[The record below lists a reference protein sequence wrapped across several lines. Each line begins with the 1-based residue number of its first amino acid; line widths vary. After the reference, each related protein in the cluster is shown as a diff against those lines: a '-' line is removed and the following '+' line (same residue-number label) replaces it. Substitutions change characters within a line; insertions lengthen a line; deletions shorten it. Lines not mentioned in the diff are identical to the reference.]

1 MNTLAKLRLHDFA
14 PEQEDFRSAV
24 LQGLSKPHKSLPCK
38 FFYDAIGSALFD
50 RICEQPEYYPTRTE
64 IDILTEAAPQIAA
77 LAGRGGVLVE
87 YGSGSSLKTRLLLDA
102 LTPDVYMPIDIS
114 RQHMLD
120 SCHTLAQDYP
130 ALHLMAVC
138 ADYTRPFTLP
148 RMMRGGQRRL
158 AFFPGS
164 SIGNFAPLE
173 ALQFLKNVAQQL
185 NRGDGL
191 LIGVDLKKDPA
202 ILNAAYNDAA
212 GVTAAFNL
220 NLLARCNRELE
231 ADFDLSAFA
240 HRAIYNATAGRI
252 EMHLDSLCAQTVV
265 VAGRAFTFS
274 EGESIHTENSYK
286 YHADEF
292 RHLATQ
298 AGFAPL
304 QTWTDAA
311 ELFSVHVLQ
320 KPAD

>member
-1 MNTLAKLRLHDFA
+1 MNTLAKLRLHDLA

-38 FFYDAIGSALFD
+38 FFYDAVGSALFD

-120 SCHTLAQDYP
+120 ACHTLAQDYP

-148 RMMRGGQRRL
+148 RVMRGGQRRL

-240 HRAIYNATAGRI
+240 HRASYNATAGRI

-311 ELFSVHVLQ
+311 GLFSVHVLQ

>member
-1 MNTLAKLRLHDFA
+1 MNTLAKLRLHDLA

-24 LQGLSKPHKSLPCK
+24 LEGLTKPHKSLPCK
-38 FFYDAIGSALFD
+38 FFYDDAGSALFD
-50 RICEQPEYYPTRTE
+50 RICELPEYYPTRTE
-64 IDILTEAAPQIAA
+64 IGILTAAAPEIAA

-102 LTPDVYMPIDIS
+102 LAPELYMPIDIS
-114 RQHMLD
+114 RQHMLGA
-120 SCHTLAQDYP
+120 CRTLAHDYP

-138 ADYTRPFTLP
+138 ADYTRPFALP
-148 RMMRGGQRRL
+148 RVAHGGQRRL

-173 ALQFLKNVAQQL
+173 ALRFLKNVAQQL
-185 NRGDGL
+185 AAGDGL

-220 NLLARCNRELE
+220 NLLARCNQDLD
-231 ADFDLSAFA
+231 ADFDLGAFA
-240 HRAIYNATAGRI
+240 HRAFYNDAAGRI
-252 EMHLDSLCAQTVV
+252 EMHLESLRTQTVQ
-265 VAGRAFTFS
+265 VAGQAFAFTA
-274 EGESIHTENSYK
+274 GESIHTENSYK
-286 YHADEF
+286 YRPDEF

-298 AGFAPL
+298 AGFEP
-304 QTWTDAA
+304 QHTWTDAG
-311 ELFSVHVLQ
+311 ELFGVLYLRRR
-320 KPAD
+320 